1 MDSSLPNSNLLEV
14 TNLKMYFPITRG
26 LFRRK
31 VGEVKAVDDV
41 SFHIRKGE
49 TMGLVGE
56 SGCGKTTVGRCILR
70 IYQPT
75 GGKINFNGQDISK
88 LPENNLN
95 ILRRQMQLI
104 FQDPYAS
111 LDPRQSAGSIVGEP
125 LLVHQINSRNHEYQ
139 NRLKS

>member
-1 MDSSLPNSNLLEV
+1 
-14 TNLKMYFPITRG
+14 MYFPITRG